1 MSACKTI
8 SGTQLT
14 DKCIQDKWRAITMKN
29 ILTEL
34 TALTWTLAGTGLV
47 LITLSG
53 DTRKNGIFISVAAI
67 VLSLVVAFFKKDESA
82 E

>member
-1 MSACKTI
+1 
-8 SGTQLT
+8 
-14 DKCIQDKWRAITMKN
+14 MKN

-53 DTRKNGIFISVAAI
+53 DTRRNGILISVAAI

>member
-1 MSACKTI
+1 
-8 SGTQLT
+8 
-14 DKCIQDKWRAITMKN
+14 MKN

>member
-1 MSACKTI
+1 
-8 SGTQLT
+8 
-14 DKCIQDKWRAITMKN
+14 MKN

-53 DTRKNGIFISVAAI
+53 DTRKNGILISIAAI
-67 VLSLVVAFFKKDESA
+67 VLSLTVAFFKKDEPA

>member
-1 MSACKTI
+1 
-8 SGTQLT
+8 
-14 DKCIQDKWRAITMKN
+14 MKN

-53 DTRKNGIFISVAAI
+53 DTRKNGILISIAAI
-67 VLSLVVAFFKKDESA
+67 VLSLTVAFFKKDEPT